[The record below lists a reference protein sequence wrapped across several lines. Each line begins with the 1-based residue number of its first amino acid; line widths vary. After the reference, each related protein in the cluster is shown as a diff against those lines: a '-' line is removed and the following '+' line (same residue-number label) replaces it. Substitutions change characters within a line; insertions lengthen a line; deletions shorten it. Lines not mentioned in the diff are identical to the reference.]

1 MNLDFLL
8 EQKLL
13 NHNFYRQ
20 QMNRTTGEATAEQ
33 KKANAPTQKNLS
45 EQLSEGGVEYF

>member
-33 KKANAPTQKNLS
+33 KK
-45 EQLSEGGVEYF
+45 G